1 MIIPFTIGKNSSG
14 EDQFVDLS
22 ELPLLMMSYSEE
34 NVLNDF
40 LQKIYLTKYPYK
52 EANYFITNT
61 RRLKLW
67 GGNNEEDFIFLKD
80 EPMETSINSRHQLF
94 KWVTDEI
101 LRREQILKLKKIKNF
116 KRYISLNLW
125 NKDKLSYQFLVVD
138 DIWDIVTA
146 KPKVLGL
153 TLMRIIL
160 YGPAVGI
167 HTIFASGISYR
178 NLLQQLININPFVT
192 KVLQE
197 KYGVPEPTQIS
208 ELGRELIYSPDGL
221 IFYRKNGFLELEK
234 YYS

>member
-1 MIIPFTIGKNSSG
+1 MIIPFRIGKNSSG

-34 NVLNDF
+34 HVLNEF
-40 LQKIYLTKYPYK
+40 FQKIYLETHPFK
-52 EANYFITNT
+52 ASNYFITNS

-67 GGNNEEDFIFLKD
+67 GGNNEVDRIFLKD
-80 EPMETSINSRHQLF
+80 EPLETSIHSRQKLF
-94 KWVTDEI
+94 KSVTDEI
-101 LRREQILKLKKIKNF
+101 IRREQILKSKTIKDF
-116 KRYISLNLW
+116 KRYFSLNLW

-138 DIWDIVTA
+138 DIWDILTA
-146 KPKVLGL
+146 KPKGLGL
-153 TLMRIIL
+153 NLIRIML
-160 YGPAVGI
+160 YGPVVGI

-178 NLLQQLININPFVT
+178 NLLQELVNINPAIT

-208 ELGRELIYSPDGL
+208 VLGGELIYSPDGL
-221 IFYRKNGFLELEK
+221 IFYRKNGFAELEK